1 MTYVLIALPLIAII
15 ASVFF
20 AIRAVKK
27 GKKAK
32 TAFKS
37 QVIAFAAV
45 AVLTFAIPM
54 VASATTAAEEAA
66 TPATTAAAAEGETT
80 AADTQDKNFQ
90 NGMGLLAAGFVT
102 AISGIGGGIAV
113 AAAAPAAIGATSE
126 DPKVFGKALI
136 FVALGEGI
144 ALYGL
149 LISILILNK
158 VV

>member
-54 VASATTAAEEAA
+54 VASATTAAEDA
-66 TPATTAAAAEGETT
+66 TPATTAAASEEAT

-102 AISGIGGGIAV
+102 AISGIG
-113 AAAAPAAIGATSE
+113 GATSE

-158 VV
+158 VA

>member
-54 VASATTAAEEAA
+54 VASATTAAEDA
-66 TPATTAAAAEGETT
+66 TPATTAAASEEAT

-113 AAAAPAAIGATSE
+113 AAIGATSE

-158 VV
+158 VA

>member
-1 MTYVLIALPLIAII
+1 MMYVLIALPLIAII

-54 VASATTAAEEAA
+54 VASATTAAEEAN
-66 TPATTAAAAEGETT
+66 TTTTAAASEEV

-90 NGMGLLAAGFVT
+90 NGLGLLAAGFVT

-158 VV
+158 VA

>member
-54 VASATTAAEEAA
+54 VASATTAAEDA
-66 TPATTAAAAEGETT
+66 TPATTAAAAEETT
-80 AADTQDKNFQ
+80 ADTQDKNFQ

-126 DPKVFGKALI
+126 DQKVFGKALI

-158 VV
+158 VA

>member
-37 QVIAFAAV
+37 QVIAAV

-54 VASATTAAEEAA
+54 VASATTAAEDA
-66 TPATTAAAAEGETT
+66 TPATTAAASEEAT

-158 VV
+158 VA

>member
-1 MTYVLIALPLIAII
+1 MTYVLIALPLIAIT

-27 GKKAK
+27 GKNAK

-54 VASATTAAEEAA
+54 VASATTAAEEA
-66 TPATTAAAAEGETT
+66 TPATTAAAAEETT

-158 VV
+158 VA

>member
-20 AIRAVKK
+20 AIRAVK

-54 VASATTAAEEAA
+54 VASATTAAEDA
-66 TPATTAAAAEGETT
+66 TPATTAAASEEAT

-158 VV
+158 VA

>member
-54 VASATTAAEEAA
+54 VASATTAAEDA
-66 TPATTAAAAEGETT
+66 TPATTAAAAEETT
-80 AADTQDKNFQ
+80 ANTQDKNFQ

-158 VV
+158 VA

>member
-54 VASATTAAEEAA
+54 VASATTAAEDA
-66 TPATTAAAAEGETT
+66 TPATTAAAAEETT
-80 AADTQDKNFQ
+80 ADTQDKNFQ

-136 FVALGEGI
+136 FVSLGEGI

-158 VV
+158 VA

>member
-1 MTYVLIALPLIAII
+1 MKFIRRYTHAYY
-15 ASVFF
+15 
-20 AIRAVKK
+20 RAVKK

-54 VASATTAAEEAA
+54 VASATTAAEDA
-66 TPATTAAAAEGETT
+66 TPATTAAASEEAT

-158 VV
+158 VA

>member
-27 GKKAK
+27 GKKAN

-54 VASATTAAEEAA
+54 VASATTAAEDA
-66 TPATTAAAAEGETT
+66 TPATTAAASEEAT

-158 VV
+158 VA

>member
-54 VASATTAAEEAA
+54 VASATTAAEDA
-66 TPATTAAAAEGETT
+66 TPATTAAASEEAT

-113 AAAAPAAIGATSE
+113 ATSE

-158 VV
+158 VA

>member
-54 VASATTAAEEAA
+54 
-66 TPATTAAAAEGETT
+66 
-80 AADTQDKNFQ
+80 
-90 NGMGLLAAGFVT
+90 
-102 AISGIGGGIAV
+102 
-113 AAAAPAAIGATSE
+113 
-126 DPKVFGKALI
+126 
-136 FVALGEGI
+136 
-144 ALYGL
+144 
-149 LISILILNK
+149 
-158 VV
+158 

>member
-20 AIRAVKK
+20 PIRAVKK

-54 VASATTAAEEAA
+54 VASATTAAEDA
-66 TPATTAAAAEGETT
+66 TPATTAAASEEAT

-158 VV
+158 VA